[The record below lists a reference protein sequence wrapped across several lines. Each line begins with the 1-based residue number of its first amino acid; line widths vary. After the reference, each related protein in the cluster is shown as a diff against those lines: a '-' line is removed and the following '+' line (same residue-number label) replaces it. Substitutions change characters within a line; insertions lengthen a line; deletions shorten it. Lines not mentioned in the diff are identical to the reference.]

1 MSIRCP
7 SALTEQGK
15 HVHRAFST
23 LSRHQRQV
31 LALRVVAGLNA
42 EETGRIVGY
51 PAVAVRLIQHQA
63 LNRLRRAIG
72 DPAC

>member
-7 SALTEQGK
+7 SAPTEQGE

-23 LSRHQRQV
+23 LSRHERQV

-42 EETGRIVGY
+42 EETGRVVGY
-51 PAVAVRLIQHQA
+51 PAGTVRLIQHQV
-63 LNRLRRAIG
+63 
-72 DPAC
+72 